1 MVSMLNLCETPK
13 DESPIIDSKGIKQG
27 AQNYA
32 VFLEAF
38 EKDKKTKIDMM
49 EHETLRDLEGCW
61 LKMIIEIKK
70 AQDIPEKYSFKT
82 KACYNWLDQ
91 NETLFETKEC
101 NNDKNPNFQYRQEHM
116 IEITSALCETMK
128 DNTLKIQVFGMIEAK
143 KVVKKNDEN
152 EYSDEEP
159 QEEA

>member
-1 MVSMLNLCETPK
+1 
-13 DESPIIDSKGIKQG
+13 
-27 AQNYA
+27 
-32 VFLEAF
+32 
-38 EKDKKTKIDMM
+38 
-49 EHETLRDLEGCW
+49 
-61 LKMIIEIKK
+61 MIIEIKK

-116 IEITSALCETMK
+116 IEITRALCETMK

-159 QEEA
+159 QVEAA